1 MSEQAKPNQT
11 EAGNKPTQAKVVG
24 KHPGSAKDAEGFTQA
39 QRRFYNE
46 FIKDSNG
53 TQAAIRAGYAP
64 NSAGQA
70 ATKLL
75 KLPHVKAAIE
85 QGQAKLIQKIQADTG
100 ITLERTLRE
109 LARLAFFDPRKLFDA
124 KGNPIPI
131 QELDDDTAASVSGLD
146 VTEEFEGTGRERVFV
161 GHTKKYKLADKRA
174 SIDMLMKHLGGYK
187 EDNKQSGEAA
197 AGTVTAMLASMKKS
211 ALGVLKNVPDDDE

>member
-1 MSEQAKPNQT
+1 MSEQAKTKPI
-11 EAGNKPTQAKVVG
+11 EARAKP
-24 KHPGSAKDAEGFTQA
+24 KHTIGAKDAGGLTPN
-39 QRRFYNE
+39 QRKFVTEYL
-46 FIKDSNG
+46 KDGNA
-53 TQAAIRAGYAP
+53 TQAAIRAGYAKG
-64 NSAGQA
+64 SAGQIA
-70 ATKLL
+70 AKLL
-75 KLPHVKAAIE
+75 KIAKLKAEIE
-85 QGQAKLIQKIQADTG
+85 LGQAKVIEKIQADTG

-124 KGNPIPI
+124 QGNPIPI